1 MFNSDARQ
9 DEFVAN
15 LVEFKQGGSYVD
27 IGSCHSIKSNNTYFF
42 DRLGWR
48 GVCVEIDP
56 SHNDSYSGRARCSYL
71 NRDALTVDWAAA
83 FEQAG
88 LPATIDYLSLD
99 VDDATLGVLRMLPF
113 DRHRFRVITIEHD
126 YYRLGDA
133 IRVPQR
139 ELLSSLGYRL
149 VCPDVYV
156 EQPDFPHPNCPFED
170 WWVHPD
176 EFEPALLDRIHSYCE
191 LPSRIV
197 EKFWRGGTL
206 VDRVPGLSWGPVEGS
221 PFKDELEQEFSRGR
235 TPYEPHFRVE
245 EGDVV
250 LDLGANIGMFSLTA
264 MERGASRVVGLEP
277 HPEVHQALAA
287 NLAAM
292 SAHRPGARAEAL
304 NLAVA
309 GHTGELETTGLFD
322 PESMDPVAA
331 ARRVPCVSLAELVA
345 DLGVGH
351 VDFLKLDCEGA
362 EYDVLSESNMPF
374 LAASVYKVSGEFHLH
389 TAELKGRFREFRDRV
404 LPRFPDHQVS
414 SVDGVDIKW
423 WLHEEEFIQNYDR
436 VYVHIDNR
444 AAKDRRPKRAKPQY
458 WRLTPYPTLEFTTSI
473 PRKGCVVDC
482 AYCPQRTLQAR
493 YTGRTHLPLDDFRRI
508 VDRLPVE
515 VRITFSGFVEPWMNR
530 DTTDMLLYA
539 HSRGHR
545 IAVFTTGVGMT
556 LDDVER
562 IKDVPF
568 DQGPNAGFCLHL
580 PDREG
585 IARHPIT
592 NTLMSVYERFKE
604 LEGHISGFYVMSM
617 SDVHERVAHLFPQA
631 VIPTFWSRAG
641 NLLGEAIVKPELEK
655 WMHRVNHAGIVAEE
669 ATCNCVEDLYHNV
682 VLPNGDVSLCCMDYD
697 LKHILG
703 NILEQDYE
711 DIIPRPLQCFS
722 LCRGCE
728 NGVRPS
734 DKPAPREF
742 IVGD

>member
-15 LVEFKQGGSYVD
+15 MTRFKRGGSYVD
-27 IGSCHSIKSNNTYFF
+27 IGSCHSQRSNNTFFF
-42 DRLGWR
+42 DSMGWR
-48 GVCVEIDP
+48 GVCVELDP
-56 SHNDSYSGRARCSYL
+56 GHNDSYANRSNCLHL
-71 NRDALTVDWAAA
+71 NQDALQVDWAAA
-83 FEQAG
+83 FERAG

-99 VDDATLGVLRMLPF
+99 VDDASLEVLRRLPT
-113 DRHRFRVITIEHD
+113 DRYRFRVITIEHD
-126 YYRLGDA
+126 FYRAGDA
-133 IRVPQR
+133 NRAAQR

-170 WWVHPD
+170 WWAHPD
-176 EFEPALLDRIHSYCE
+176 EFDPGLLERVHSYCE
-191 LPSRIV
+191 LPSRIIQ
-197 EKFWRGGTL
+197 KFLPGGT
-206 VDRVPGLSWGPVEGS
+206 VIDRVPGLTWGPVEGS
-221 PFKDELEQEFSRGR
+221 PFKEVLEEEFCSGR
-235 TPYEPHFRVE
+235 TPYERFFPVE

-250 LDLGANIGMFSLTA
+250 VDVGANVGLFSLTVLD
-264 MERGASRVVGLEP
+264 RSPSRVVCLEP
-277 HPEVHQALAA
+277 QPDASAALAA
-287 NLAAM
+287 NLSAAGA
-292 SAHRPGARAEAL
+292 AHPGVRLDHVQAAIARS
-304 NLAVA
+304 
-309 GHTGELETTGLFD
+309 TGLFTSTSLFDPGTMD
-322 PESMDPVAA
+322 PE
-331 ARRVPCVSLAELVA
+331 ARPAEVEGISLDVLVSGHG
-345 DLGVGH
+345 LGH
-351 VDFLKLDCEGA
+351 IDFLKLDCKGG
-362 EYDVLSESNMPF
+362 EYDVLSEENMPYIT
-374 LAASVYKVSGEFHLH
+374 ANVHKIAGEFHLH
-389 TAELKGRFREFRDRV
+389 TDALKERFRRFRDHV
-404 LPRFPDHQVS
+404 LPRFPRFRVT
-414 SVDGVDIKW
+414 SVDGVDIEW
-423 WLHEEEFIQNYDR
+423 WLHEDEFIRVYHR
-436 VYVHIDNR
+436 VYVFIDNR
-444 AAKDRRPKRAKPQY
+444 AARPAPARPRPEY

-493 YTGRTHLPLDDFRRI
+493 YTGRTHLPLGDFKRI
-508 VDRLPVE
+508 VDKLPREMRV
-515 VRITFSGFVEPWMNR
+515 TFSGFVEPWMNR

-539 HSRGHR
+539 HERGHR

-604 LEGHISGFYVMSM
+604 LEGHIKGFYVMSM
-617 SDVHERVAHLFPQA
+617 SEVHESVSHLFPDP
-631 VIPTFWSRAG
+631 VVPRFWSRAG
-641 NLLGEAIVKPELEK
+641 NLLGEAIIKPELDK
-655 WMHRVNHAGIVAEE
+655 WMDRVGHADQVQGD

-697 LKHILG
+697 LRHILG

-734 DKPAPREF
+734 DKPAPKEF
-742 IVGD
+742 IPRL